1 MDVDG
6 RVLRFDSFS
15 KVLSSG
21 LRVGYVTGP
30 KPLVQ
35 RIILHAQ
42 VSILHAPAM
51 SQVSGNS
58 FMGYLDKIH
67 VQPTNK
73 DNYCYSII
81 IKILMITSLVDE
93 DIQESLTQGTEL
105 LLY

>member
-35 RIILHAQ
+35 RIVLHAQ

-51 SQVSGNS
+51 SQVSGNKLHGP
-58 FMGYLDKIH
+58 FVKIH
-67 VQPTNK
+67 VHFASYQ
-73 DNYCYSII
+73 CI
-81 IKILMITSLVDE
+81 
-93 DIQESLTQGTEL
+93 
-105 LLY
+105 